1 MRGLSAFA
9 ATLDYHV
16 YALAIPLSIM
26 RAVLSGHGPSV
37 RPFYNVDATLWYEPR
52 DSTLPTSALYALV
65 PVPLCC
71 LGLVEYCQPIDSRGV
86 QGKVLRSVRLILGF
100 ACALAIEAFIVEMG
114 KVGVG
119 YPRPHAVQACLGS
132 VPHAGQ
138 ETRQVA
144 SVAECLPGTSADVFK
159 SFPSGHASASA
170 CMAWYLVSRMIH
182 ASADLRNGKGHRQIL
197 VLLALLPVVLS
208 WGVCC
213 SRILDYK
220 HDKADVVAGHFIGG
234 VVGVLT
240 YLTIAIGLEDVPSLP

>member
-1 MRGLSAFA
+1 MAMA
-9 ATLDYHV
+9 LDYHV

-37 RPFYNVDATLWYEPR
+37 RPFYDVDVTLWYEPR
-52 DSTLPTSALYALV
+52 DSTIPTSTLYALA
-65 PVPLCC
+65 PVPLC
-71 LGLVEYCQPIDSRGV
+71 GLALIEYCQPNDVRGA
-86 QGKVLRSVRLILGF
+86 QGKLLRCLRLCLGL
-100 ACALAIEAFIVEMG
+100 ACALSMEAFIVEMG

-132 VPHAGQ
+132 VPVGQ
-138 ETRQVA
+138 GYEAHQVN

-182 ASADLRNGKGHRQIL
+182 VSGDMRNGKGHRQIL
-197 VLLALLPVVLS
+197 VLLALLPIVLS

-213 SRILDYK
+213 SRILDFK
-220 HDKADVVAGHFIGG
+220 HDKADVVAGHFVGC
-234 VVGVLT
+234 VVGVIS
-240 YLTIAIGLEDVPSLP
+240 YLTIAVGLEEGVA